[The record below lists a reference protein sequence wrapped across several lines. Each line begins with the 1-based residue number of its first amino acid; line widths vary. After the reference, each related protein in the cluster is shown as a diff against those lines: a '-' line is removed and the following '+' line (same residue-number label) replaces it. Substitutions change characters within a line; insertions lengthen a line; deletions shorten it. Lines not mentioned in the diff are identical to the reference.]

1 MWVNTLNPV
10 IFNAGPLKIRYYGLV
25 YLLGALFGYWML
37 LHAQKQNK
45 IALTKNEI
53 SDFVSW
59 LVAGVLIGSRL
70 FYVIFYNPLFYLE
83 HPLKII
89 AVWEGGMSFHGGFVG
104 IIVAA
109 YFFCKKKN
117 QKFMQL
123 ADILAAPLTLALAL
137 GRGAN
142 FINGELWGK
151 PSNLPWCVVF
161 PAADDLCRHPYQLY
175 EGVKR
180 LAVFGWLVYLGK
192 NVHPTGFIFWNFVFF
207 EGLGRFALD
216 FLTDEFTVL
225 LLTPGQWM
233 SLVMVVVAGYYLY
246 QIYQKK
252 EPTSL

>member
-1 MWVNTLNPV
+1 MWVNNLDPV
-10 IFNAGPLKIRYYGLV
+10 MFNIGPLEIRYYGLV
-25 YLLGALFGYWML
+25 YLLAALFGYLML
-37 LHAQKQNK
+37 IHAQKKNK
-45 IALTKNEI
+45 INLTKNDI

-70 FYVIFYNPLFYLE
+70 FYIVFYNPLFYLE
-83 HPLKII
+83 NQLKII

-109 YFFCKKKN
+109 YIFCKKKN
-117 QKFMQL
+117 QSFFHL
-123 ADILAAPLTLALAL
+123 ADILSAPLMFALAL

-161 PAADDLCRHPYQLY
+161 PAADNLCRHPYQLY
-175 EGVKR
+175 EGIKR
-180 LAVFGWLVYLGK
+180 FALAGWLFYLSKG
-192 NVHPTGFIFWNFVFF
+192 VHPTGFIFWNLVFF

-216 FLTDEFTVL
+216 FLNDEFTVL

-233 SLVMVVVAGYYLY
+233 SLAMIMVSGWFLY
-246 QIYQKK
+246 KHFNQKQ
-252 EPTSL
+252 E